1 MYFYKAFMLIH
12 GIYCGLMFSV
22 NELGD
27 CALID
32 STNKYNWCTPS
43 HATFLQYFQV
53 LKELSFFFRAAFC
66 LDQRKTTFYVGMF
79 PCHFKTPHS
88 PKYCLHVISWIII
101 LYIAH

>member
-66 LDQRKTTFYVGMF
+66 LDQRKPRFMWVCF
-79 PCHFKTPHS
+79 
-88 PKYCLHVISWIII
+88 HVILKRPIPPNIAYMLLVGS
-101 LYIAH
+101 LYCT